1 MGLKIFNVIIWAI
14 AGILNLTND
23 KISKLSYGLAWGVL
37 MLYLIMYCFGY

>member
-1 MGLKIFNVIIWAI
+1 MGLKIFNVIIWFA

-37 MLYLIMYCFGY
+37 MLYLVMYCFGY

>member
-1 MGLKIFNVIIWAI
+1 MGLKIFNVIVWAI
-14 AGILNLTND
+14 AGILNLASD